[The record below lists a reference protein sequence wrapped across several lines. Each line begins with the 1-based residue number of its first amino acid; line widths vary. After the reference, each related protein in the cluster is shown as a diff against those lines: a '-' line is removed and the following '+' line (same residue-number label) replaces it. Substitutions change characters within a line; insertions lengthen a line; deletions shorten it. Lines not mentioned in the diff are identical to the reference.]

1 VQNFVHVMMMMMM
14 MMMMMNL
21 SSNIPTATVQIQMF
35 KASIP
40 IERRN
45 CHLRMDSQHLKAIS
59 CRMEET

>member
-1 VQNFVHVMMMMMM
+1 MMMMMM

-59 CRMEET
+59 CQT